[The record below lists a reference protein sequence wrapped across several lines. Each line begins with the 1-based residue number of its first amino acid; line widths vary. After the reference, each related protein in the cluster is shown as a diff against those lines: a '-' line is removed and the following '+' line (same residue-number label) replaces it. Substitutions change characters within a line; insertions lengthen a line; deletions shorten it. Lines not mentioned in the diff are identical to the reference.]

1 MKNTE
6 KTKERYEELKVQGA
20 CHFCGQTYMISD
32 KVGGLTEEERDEIAT
47 EKCSCSEAKSYV
59 RKKER
64 RKKIDAFVNDV
75 YSKSIQEKI
84 RTIISAVEEYE
95 IDKVTLTT
103 SDGWT
108 TKIYMDKDAYLNI
121 KRKKTDAGRE
131 LKA

>member
-1 MKNTE
+1 ME
-6 KTKERYEELKVQGA
+6 KTEMTEERDEELKVQGA

-59 RKKER
+59 RKKQR
-64 RKKIDAFVNDV
+64 RKKIDSFVSDV
-75 YSKSIQEKI
+75 YSKSLQEKVK
-84 RTIISAVEEYE
+84 TIIAAVEEYE
-95 IDKVTLTT
+95 IDKATLKT

-108 TKIYMDKDAYLNI
+108 TTIYMDKDSYLNI
-121 KRKKTDAGRE
+121 KRKKTDVGRE

>member
-1 MKNTE
+1 MENTE
-6 KTKERYEELKVQGA
+6 KTEERYEELKVQGA

-32 KVGGLTEEERDEIAT
+32 KVGGFTEEERDEIAT

-75 YSKSIQEKI
+75 YSKSLQEKI
-84 RTIISAVEEYE
+84 RIIISAVEEYE

-121 KRKKTDAGRE
+121 KRKKTDVGRE